1 MSIDIGIIE
10 TPTVR
15 QMFMERIAGMIVS
28 GELKP
33 GDKLPSECGRARM
46 SRTSPCTARPRP

>member
-28 GELKP
+28 GELKIQYINQ
-33 GDKLPSECGRARM
+33 KKYLIFKNILLN
-46 SRTSPCTARPRP
+46 

>member
-33 GDKLPSECGRARM
+33 GDKLPSEREMA
-46 SRTSPCTARPRP
+46 AQA